1 MGRVCRS
8 GGVAGNCYDSGFQ
21 PQRSYP
27 MPSTPVS
34 KLSESRFSHS
44 LGLLQQFADDVL
56 KHAKKSGASDCEV
69 DVSEGFG
76 QSVSVRCGDVE
87 TIEYSRDKGIGVTV
101 YLGLQK
107 GHASTSDFSP
117 EALRETVGAALNI
130 ARFTAPD
137 PCAGLPEASL
147 LATRKQGFADLDLY
161 HPWLISVD
169 DSIDLA
175 RRCEQSAFAVSPQ
188 ITNSEG
194 ATVAIQEG
202 QFISAN
208 SLGFMGGYPTSRH
221 YLSCSVIAGKDE
233 TMQRDDWYSTARD
246 ARNIG
251 APEAI
256 GDYAARRALSRLGAR
271 KIKTGNFPVLFEAP
285 LASSLIG
292 NFVHSASGGSLYRK
306 TSFLVDS
313 LGKRVFSKRF
323 QISERPHLRGGFAS
337 GFFDSDGVATQD
349 REVVVDGV
357 LQGYFLNAYTARKL
371 GMQTTGNAGGCHNLI
386 VHPGKHD
393 FRGLIKKMGRGLLVT
408 ELLGQGINYVT
419 GDYSRGAAGYWVE
432 NGEIVH
438 PVEEVTIAGNL
449 RDMFRNI
456 AAVGND
462 VLVRGSKQ
470 VGSILVEQL

>member
-1 MGRVCRS
+1 
-8 GGVAGNCYDSGFQ
+8 
-21 PQRSYP
+21 

-101 YLGLQK
+101 YLGQQK
-107 GHASTSDFSP
+107 GYASTSDFSP

-221 YLSCSVIAGKDE
+221 YLSCSVIAGKNE

-271 KIKTGNFPVLFEAP
+271 KIKTGSFPVLFEAP

-393 FRGLIKKMGRGLLVT
+393 FRGLIQKMGRGLLVT

-470 VGSILVEQL
+470 VGSILVEQMKVAGI

>member
-1 MGRVCRS
+1 
-8 GGVAGNCYDSGFQ
+8 
-21 PQRSYP
+21 

-101 YLGLQK
+101 YLGQQK
-107 GHASTSDFSP
+107 GYASTSDFSP

-271 KIKTGNFPVLFEAP
+271 KIKTGSFPVLFEAP

-393 FRGLIKKMGRGLLVT
+393 FRGLIRKMGRGLLVT

-470 VGSILVEQL
+470 VGSILVEQMKVAGI

>member
-1 MGRVCRS
+1 
-8 GGVAGNCYDSGFQ
+8 
-21 PQRSYP
+21 

-101 YLGLQK
+101 YLGQQK
-107 GHASTSDFSP
+107 GYASTSDFSP

-271 KIKTGNFPVLFEAP
+271 KIKTGSFPVLFEAP

-393 FRGLIKKMGRGLLVT
+393 FRGLIQKMGRGLLVT

-470 VGSILVEQL
+470 VGSILVEQMKVAGI